1 MPEPDAH
8 ERDAKKSEADEMKPK
23 SDDGTAEAG
32 LLRTLASTVLSSI
45 PVLSAIVFLAVA
57 IKVFRAS
64 NMETVTTVAIVST
77 ADVVA
82 LLKGVILTLLPGF
95 LAGVVAAAIWW
106 WSRDLVLDPASTDVK
121 GDAKRGLHNPRLSLV
136 WVALVIAFYTISWPI
151 LVVFLLPVALTTG
164 LLFGQSH
171 DRWMTVSWTRR
182 LLGALRLLSAVAAV
196 VAILFVALS
205 PTVWLPLRAVDL
217 KPGYSA
223 QLNGKAQAPP
233 FAAFL
238 LSSNSKTTSL
248 LLNSPRGVV
257 EISTAGMQPNPPL
270 CILPVSPLR
279 WLFLRA
285 SQVVHADHDYG
296 SPYEICP

>member
-1 MPEPDAH
+1 MNEENPKTDIE
-8 ERDAKKSEADEMKPK
+8 KSETDKKKPETDK
-23 SDDGTAEAG
+23 QTSGTG
-32 LLRTLASTVLSSI
+32 LLQTLASAVLSGI

-64 NMETVTTVAIVST
+64 NMETVTTVAIVSS
-77 ADVVA
+77 ADAVA

-106 WSRDLVLDPASTDVK
+106 WSRDLVLDPESSNVTN
-121 GDAKRGLHNPRLSLV
+121 DAKSGLHNPRLSLV
-136 WVALVIAFYTISWPI
+136 WIALVIAFYTISWPI
-151 LVVFLLPVALTTG
+151 LVVFLVPVAVTTV
-164 LLFGQSH
+164 LLFGQSRR
-171 DRWMTVSWTRR
+171 RWTTASWTKG
-182 LLGALRLLSAVAAV
+182 LLGALRMLSAVAAI

-205 PTVWLPLRAVDL
+205 PTVWLPLRAIDL

-223 QLNGKAQAPP
+223 EINGKALPP
-233 FAAFL
+233 RFAAFV
-238 LSSNSKTTSL
+238 LSSNNKTTSL

-257 EISTAGMQPNPPL
+257 EISTNGMQPNPPL
-270 CILPVSPLR
+270 CILPVSRYR

-285 SQVVHADHDYG
+285 SQVVHADHDFG